1 MVSSLPLIRYVL
13 VREQITIIHGHSAF
27 STLAHETMMIG
38 RLLGIQVKIMLDIF
52 DIFNRNKCQY
62 FQTVFTDH
70 SLFGFADT
78 SAIIT
83 NKFLEMSLADCNHC
97 ICVSHIG

>member
-38 RLLGIQVKIMLDIF
+38 RLLGIQVKIIQLSYVKY
-52 DIFNRNKCQY
+52 NN
-62 FQTVFTDH
+62 
-70 SLFGFADT
+70 
-78 SAIIT
+78 
-83 NKFLEMSLADCNHC
+83 
-97 ICVSHIG
+97 

>member
-38 RLLGIQVKIMLDIF
+38 RLLGIQVKFYYKHSSYII
-52 DIFNRNKCQY
+52 NK
-62 FQTVFTDH
+62 
-70 SLFGFADT
+70 
-78 SAIIT
+78 
-83 NKFLEMSLADCNHC
+83 
-97 ICVSHIG
+97 

>member
-38 RLLGIQVKIMLDIF
+38 RLLGIQV
-52 DIFNRNKCQY
+52 
-62 FQTVFTDH
+62 
-70 SLFGFADT
+70 
-78 SAIIT
+78 
-83 NKFLEMSLADCNHC
+83 
-97 ICVSHIG
+97 